1 VDEQQILDGLAE
13 LKRLNDNLEVLH
25 RDAEDFKPIKSDLRA
40 VLSEMKGMREGLVN
54 VGRAAKQISILNQ
67 ILLQI
72 KKVSGW
78 SGVFKSILDG
88 LVRSVQSPPRKQ

>member
-1 VDEQQILDGLAE
+1 MFDEEKVSQALGE
-13 LKRLNDNLEVLH
+13 LKRLNDNLETLH
-25 RDAEDFKPIKSDLRA
+25 RDAEDLKPLKSDVRILIGK
-40 VLSEMKGMREGLVN
+40 LDGLREGLVN
-54 VGRAAKQISILNQ
+54 VGRAAKQIAILNQ

-88 LVRSVQSPPRKQ
+88 LVRSVNTPQRK